1 MTLLSLYLYSAIFI
15 CLNNIMHFI
24 LDMSMELLLQVHTMQ
39 ELVLEYLKKKKKT
52 TFFQEVSMDDPLRF

>member
-1 MTLLSLYLYSAIFI
+1 
-15 CLNNIMHFI
+15 MHFI

-52 TFFQEVSMDDPLRF
+52 THFFKKSAWMIPLDSNRFLE